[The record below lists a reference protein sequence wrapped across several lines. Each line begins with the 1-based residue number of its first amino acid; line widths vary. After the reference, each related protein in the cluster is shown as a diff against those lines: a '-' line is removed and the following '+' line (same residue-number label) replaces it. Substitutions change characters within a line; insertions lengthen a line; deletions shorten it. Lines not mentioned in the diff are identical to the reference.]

1 MENASK
7 ALIMAGSV
15 LIALMILGALLL
27 MFNNL
32 NNYQNTESQNTRE
45 AQVVEF
51 NNQYETYNRNNV
63 RGSDLCS
70 LLNRVADYN
79 RRKSTEGTGKNDEGQ
94 YLAYEPMTIEF
105 DFSGKREQ
113 LKVGD
118 KNNLIMQEKYSQSNK
133 ENQFEEYISSKISPI
148 ENNYGTD
155 VIQKLATSV
164 SKIYVDENAS
174 YKTKMNA
181 VLAYNSIKG
190 KKLSIENDSINQS
203 IKEINTSKNDVYTYY
218 EYMQFKRAYFN
229 CESVEYSKKT
239 GRITKMYFKFNG
251 TIE

>member
-70 LLNRVADYN
+70 LLNRVAYYN

-105 DFSGKREQ
+105 DFSGKQDQ

-118 KNNLIMQEKYSQSNK
+118 KNNLIMQEKYSQSNR
-133 ENQFEEYISSKISPI
+133 ENQFEKYISSKISTI
-148 ENNYGTD
+148 EKNYGTD

-190 KKLSIENDSINQS
+190 EKLSIENDSINQS
-203 IKEINTSKNDVYTYY
+203 IKEINASKDDVYTYY

>member
-133 ENQFEEYISSKISPI
+133 ENQFEEYISSKIGII
-148 ENNYGTD
+148 EENYGTD

-203 IKEINTSKNDVYTYY
+203 IKEINASKNDVYTYY

>member
-105 DFSGKREQ
+105 DFSGKRDQ
-113 LKVGD
+113 LKVGG
-118 KNNLIMQEKYSQSNK
+118 NYNLITQEKYSQSNT
-133 ENQFEEYISSKISPI
+133 ENQFEKYISSKISTI
-148 ENNYGTD
+148 EKNYGTD

-164 SKIYVDENAS
+164 SKIYVDENAL

-190 KKLSIENDSINQS
+190 KKLSIEKGSINQS
-203 IKEINTSKNDVYTYY
+203 IKEINKSKNDVYTYY

>member
-105 DFSGKREQ
+105 DFSGKRAQ

-133 ENQFEEYISSKISPI
+133 ENQFEEYISSKIGII
-148 ENNYGTD
+148 EENYGTD

>member
-105 DFSGKREQ
+105 DFSEKRAQ

-118 KNNLIMQEKYSQSNK
+118 KNNLIMQEKYSQSNR
-133 ENQFEEYISSKISPI
+133 ENQFENYISSKISPI

-190 KKLSIENDSINQS
+190 EKLSIENDSINKS
-203 IKEINTSKNDVYTYY
+203 IEKINTSKDDVYTYY

>member
-105 DFSGKREQ
+105 DFSGKRDQ

-118 KNNLIMQEKYSQSNK
+118 KNNLIIQDKYIQSNTK
-133 ENQFEEYISSKISPI
+133 NLFEEYISSKINNI

-190 KKLSIENDSINQS
+190 EKLSIENDLINKSIE
-203 IKEINTSKNDVYTYY
+203 KINTSKDDVYTYY

>member
-105 DFSGKREQ
+105 DFSGKRDQ

-118 KNNLIMQEKYSQSNK
+118 KNNLIRQEKYSQSNR
-133 ENQFEEYISSKISPI
+133 ENQFEKYISSKISTI

-190 KKLSIENDSINQS
+190 EKLSIENDSINKS
-203 IKEINTSKNDVYTYY
+203 IEKINTSKDDVYTYY

>member
-105 DFSGKREQ
+105 DFSGKRDQ

-118 KNNLIMQEKYSQSNK
+118 KNNLIIQDKYIQSNTK
-133 ENQFEEYISSKISPI
+133 NLFEEYISSKINNI

-190 KKLSIENDSINQS
+190 EKLSIEKGSINQS
-203 IKEINTSKNDVYTYY
+203 IKKINASKDDVYTYY

>member
-105 DFSGKREQ
+105 DFSGKRDQ

-118 KNNLIMQEKYSQSNK
+118 KNNLIMQEKYSQSNT
-133 ENQFEEYISSKISPI
+133 ENQFEKYISSKISTI
-148 ENNYGTD
+148 EKKYGTD

-190 KKLSIENDSINQS
+190 EKLSIENDSINQS
-203 IKEINTSKNDVYTYY
+203 IEKINTSKDDVYTYY

>member
-133 ENQFEEYISSKISPI
+133 ENQFEEYISSKIGII
-148 ENNYGTD
+148 EENYGTD

>member
-105 DFSGKREQ
+105 DFSGKRDQ
-113 LKVGD
+113 LKVGG
-118 KNNLIMQEKYSQSNK
+118 NYNLITQEKYSQSNT
-133 ENQFEEYISSKISPI
+133 ENQFEKYISSKISTI
-148 ENNYGTD
+148 EKNYGTD

-190 KKLSIENDSINQS
+190 KKLSIEKGSINQS
-203 IKEINTSKNDVYTYY
+203 IKEINKSKNDVYTYY

>member
-105 DFSGKREQ
+105 DFSGKQDQ

-118 KNNLIMQEKYSQSNK
+118 KNNLIMQEKYSQSNR
-133 ENQFEEYISSKISPI
+133 ENQFEKYISSKISTI
-148 ENNYGTD
+148 EKNYGTD

-190 KKLSIENDSINQS
+190 EKLSIENDSINQS
-203 IKEINTSKNDVYTYY
+203 IKEINASKDDVYTYY

>member
-105 DFSGKREQ
+105 DFLGKRDQ
-113 LKVGD
+113 LKVGE
-118 KNNLIMQEKYSQSNK
+118 KNNLITQEKYSQSNT
-133 ENQFEEYISSKISPI
+133 ENQFEKDISLKISTI
-148 ENNYGTD
+148 EKNYGTD

-190 KKLSIENDSINQS
+190 KKLSIENGSINQS
-203 IKEINTSKNDVYTYY
+203 IKEINESKNDVYTYY

>member
-51 NNQYETYNRNNV
+51 NNQYETYNRDNV

-105 DFSGKREQ
+105 DFSGKRDQ

-118 KNNLIMQEKYSQSNK
+118 KNNLITQEKYSQSNTK
-133 ENQFEEYISSKISPI
+133 NQFEEYISLKISTI
-148 ENNYGTD
+148 EKKYGTD

-164 SKIYVDENAS
+164 SKIYVDEKAS

-190 KKLSIENDSINQS
+190 EKLSIENDSINQS
-203 IKEINTSKNDVYTYY
+203 IKKINASKNDVYTYY

>member
-105 DFSGKREQ
+105 DFSGKRDQ

-118 KNNLIMQEKYSQSNK
+118 KNNLIRQEKYSQSNR
-133 ENQFEEYISSKISPI
+133 ENQFEKDISSKISTI

-190 KKLSIENDSINQS
+190 EKLSIENDSINKS
-203 IKEINTSKNDVYTYY
+203 IEKINTSKDDVYTYY

-229 CESVEYSKKT
+229 CESVKYSKNT
-239 GRITKMYFKFNG
+239 GRIIEMNFKFNG